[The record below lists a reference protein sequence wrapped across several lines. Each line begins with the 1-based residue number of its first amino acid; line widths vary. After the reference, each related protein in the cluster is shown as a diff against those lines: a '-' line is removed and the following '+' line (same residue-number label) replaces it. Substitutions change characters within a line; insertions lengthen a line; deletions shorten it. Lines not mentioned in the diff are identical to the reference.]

1 MTTHQSLVPTPG
13 KPGRSSTIRLWP
25 YLVFAASLVI
35 RHAVAL
41 LAPVE
46 YGYADLHVYVRGA
59 QELMTGNL
67 YSFGLEGFGPDLL
80 GFTYPPFA
88 ALVFT
93 PLSWLPFSVAAIL
106 VAAVNVVLVYVVI
119 RLAVALVPV
128 TVPHRRTILWTA
140 AALWAEPVRLTS
152 DYGQIN
158 LVLVT
163 MVLLAAYVSRNAVSG
178 ALVGVAAGIK
188 LTPAI
193 SGLYFLAVRR
203 YTAAA
208 WSAAAFA
215 LTVVLTLVIVPS
227 ETRTYFST
235 LIGDTTRIGPT
246 SNIVN
251 QSLRG
256 ALSRF
261 AGHDVASG
269 PIWIVAVLAALVL
282 CAAAFAAVRHLD
294 RLIVLIVVQL
304 FALLASPISWVHHWI
319 WTVPLVVWLAIGPLR
334 AWRPARVLTVAWSVY
349 LLLGA
354 NIFEIGSK
362 ALGFTD
368 GDVVFGLMTCP
379 EAALTVAT
387 LLALALSR
395 RYARTRPSLAD
406 SHAAEA
412 PATDLERS
420 ESGERAPQSPSETRR

>member
-1 MTTHQSLVPTPG
+1 MTTPQQPTPQ
-13 KPGRSSTIRLWP
+13 KPVSEKPRKPRRVWP
-25 YLVFAASLVI
+25 YLVLALSLVI
-35 RHAVAL
+35 RHTVAL
-41 LAPVE
+41 LAPIE

-59 QELMTGNL
+59 EELLTGDL
-67 YSFGLEGFGPDLL
+67 YSFGLTGFGPDPL

-88 ALVFT
+88 AVLFT
-93 PLSWLPFSVAAIL
+93 PLSWLPFGI
-106 VAAVNVVLVYVVI
+106 AAVLMTAANVVLVYVVI

-128 TVPHRRTILWTA
+128 SVPHRRIVLWTA

-163 MVLLAAYVSRNAVSG
+163 LVLVAAYSTRNAVSG
-178 ALVGVAAGIK
+178 ALVGIAAGIK
-188 LTPAI
+188 LTPAV

-215 LTVVLTLVIVPS
+215 LTIALTLVIAPN
-227 ETRTYFST
+227 ETRNYFGT

-256 ALSRF
+256 VLSRF

-269 PIWIVAVLAALVL
+269 PIWIAALLAAGLL

-304 FALLASPISWVHHWI
+304 FALLASPISWTHHWI
-319 WTVPLVVWLAIGPLR
+319 WTVPLVVWLAVGPLR
-334 AWRPARVLTVAWSVY
+334 AWRPARVLTVLWLVY

-354 NIFEIGSK
+354 NVFEIAAK
-362 ALGFTD
+362 AMGTSD

-387 LLALALSR
+387 LVALVVSR
-395 RYARTRPSLAD
+395 RHTASRPSPHAD
-406 SHAAEA
+406 A
-412 PATDLERS
+412 PTTCLEGS
-420 ESGERAPQSPSETRR
+420 ESGEHAPRSPSDTRR

>member
-1 MTTHQSLVPTPG
+1 MTRPETMTRTSRI
-13 KPGRSSTIRLWP
+13 GRPWP
-25 YLVFAASLVI
+25 YVALVLSLLV

-41 LAPVE
+41 AAPID

-59 QELMTGNL
+59 QELLTGNL
-67 YSFGLEGFGPDLL
+67 YSFGLAGFGPDPL

-93 PLSWLPFSVAAIL
+93 PLSWLPFGVAAASMA
-106 VAAVNVVLVYVVI
+106 VVNVVLVYVVL

-128 TVPHRRTILWTA
+128 SVPNRRLALWTA

-163 MVLLAAYVSRNAVSG
+163 MVLLAAYLTRNAVSG
-178 ALVGVAAGIK
+178 ALVGIAAGIK
-188 LTPAI
+188 LTPAV

-203 YTAAA
+203 YSAAA

-215 LTVVLTLVIVPS
+215 LTVAVTLIVVPT
-227 ETRTYFST
+227 ETKSYFST

-256 ALSRF
+256 MLSRF

-269 PIWIVAVLAALVL
+269 PGWIVAVGAAGIL
-282 CAAAFAAVRHLD
+282 CAAAVFAVRRLD
-294 RLIVLIVVQL
+294 RLAVLLVVQM
-304 FALLASPISWVHHWI
+304 FALLASPISWAHHWI
-319 WTVPLVVWLAIGPLR
+319 WTVPLVVWLATGSLR
-334 AWRPARVLTVAWSVY
+334 AWRPVRILTVLWLVY
-349 LLLGA
+349 LLLGC
-354 NIFEIGSK
+354 NIFEITAK
-362 ALGFTD
+362 AFGTTD

-379 EAALTVAT
+379 ETALTIAT
-387 LLALALSR
+387 LVVLACSHRFTASQ
-395 RYARTRPSLAD
+395 D
-406 SHAAEA
+406 SEETQS
-412 PATDLERS
+412 TDLEDS
-420 ESGERAPQSPSETRR
+420 ESGERARRSPSEIHR